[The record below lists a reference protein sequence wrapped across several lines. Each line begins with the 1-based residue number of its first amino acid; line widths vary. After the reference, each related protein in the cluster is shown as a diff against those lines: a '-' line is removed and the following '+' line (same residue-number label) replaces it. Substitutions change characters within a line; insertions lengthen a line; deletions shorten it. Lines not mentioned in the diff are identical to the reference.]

1 MEPTT
6 YVFGHKNPDT
16 DSVVS
21 AYAFAKLKN
30 STGNENYKPCRAGKL
45 SPQTEYVFN
54 RFDAE
59 PPELISDMTPKV
71 EYYMEE
77 NFISIR
83 ENQSLQLAS
92 LFMQKNNYHFL
103 IVTDENGRYKSLLHY
118 SSFAKNLINSLNPE
132 HHIKILT
139 NYSLIH
145 QSIGG
150 IFANMPDFSRD
161 ELVNCTII
169 AGAAKL
175 ESFKKTV
182 EERPDQNLIVI
193 TGDREDIVNFSI
205 EKKAYCIVITG
216 GRTVS
221 EETVLSARKNS
232 VPIIVSQF
240 DTISTSLL
248 TTCATPVSTVS
259 DSTIKPVK
267 KYDTLRKCEGIFKL
281 SNVPVIPVIDDNE
294 KVAGILTESMT
305 HRQPK
310 ISISLVDHNE
320 PSQAVNGVES
330 YQIKDIIDHHRIA
343 SITTKYPVN
352 FINRVIGSTSTIIAN
367 LYDDSKIPLDK
378 KTAGLLLSGILSDT
392 LILKSATTTQCDI
405 ETAEK
410 LAKITGL
417 LIDDLGKEIMS
428 AGTKLKDI
436 SERDLI
442 LQDLKE
448 YSENGTTFSVSQI
461 EVDSPSVIFERK
473 ANILASLEEERIL
486 KKRNFSA
493 LLVTDITKLDSYLF
507 IKSDGTI
514 EEFINY
520 PKIEDG
526 IYFLKE
532 TVSRKK
538 QLIPLF
544 TDILGRI

>member
-103 IVTDENGRYKSLLHY
+103 IVTYENGRYKSLLHY

-205 EKKAYCIVITG
+205 KKKAYCIVITG

-281 SNVPVIPVIDDNE
+281 SNIPVIPVIDDDE
-294 KVAGILTESMT
+294 KIAGILTESMT

-320 PSQAVNGVES
+320 PSQAVNGVEN

-352 FINRVIGSTSTIIAN
+352 FIQTS
-367 LYDDSKIPLDK
+367 L
-378 KTAGLLLSGILSDT
+378 
-392 LILKSATTTQCDI
+392 
-405 ETAEK
+405 
-410 LAKITGL
+410 
-417 LIDDLGKEIMS
+417 
-428 AGTKLKDI
+428 
-436 SERDLI
+436 
-442 LQDLKE
+442 
-448 YSENGTTFSVSQI
+448 
-461 EVDSPSVIFERK
+461 
-473 ANILASLEEERIL
+473 
-486 KKRNFSA
+486 
-493 LLVTDITKLDSYLF
+493 
-507 IKSDGTI
+507 
-514 EEFINY
+514 
-520 PKIEDG
+520 
-526 IYFLKE
+526 
-532 TVSRKK
+532 
-538 QLIPLF
+538 
-544 TDILGRI
+544 

>member
-182 EERPDQNLIVI
+182 EERPNQNLIVI

-221 EETVLSARKNS
+221 EETVLSARKHS

-320 PSQAVNGVES
+320 PSQAVNGVEN

>member
-320 PSQAVNGVES
+320 PSQAVNGVEN

-473 ANILASLEEERIL
+473 AKILASLEEERIL

>member
-30 STGNENYKPCRAGKL
+30 SIGNENYKPCRAGKL

-54 RFDAE
+54 RFNAE

-103 IVTDENGRYKSLLHY
+103 VVTDENGRYKSLLHY

-161 ELVNCTII
+161 EHVKCTII
-169 AGAAKL
+169 AGAANL

-193 TGDREDIVNFSI
+193 TGDREDIVKFSI
-205 EKKAYCIVITG
+205 EKKVYCIVITG

-221 EETVLSARKNS
+221 EETVLFARKNS

-240 DTISTSLL
+240 DTVSTSLL

-267 KYDTLRKCEGIFKL
+267 KYDTLKKCEGIFKL

-310 ISISLVDHNE
+310 IFISLVDHNE
-320 PSQAVNGVES
+320 PSQAVNGVEN

-367 LYDDSKIPLDK
+367 LYDDNKIPLDK

-410 LAKITGL
+410 LAEITGL
-417 LIDDLGKEIMS
+417 SIDDLGKEIIS
-428 AGTKLKDI
+428 AGAKLKDL

-473 ANILASLEEERIL
+473 ANILDSLEEERIL

>member
-182 EERPDQNLIVI
+182 EERPNQNLIVI

-221 EETVLSARKNS
+221 EETVLSARKHS

-320 PSQAVNGVES
+320 PSQAVNGVEN

-410 LAKITGL
+410 LAEITGL
-417 LIDDLGKEIMS
+417 SIDDLGKEIMS
-428 AGTKLKDI
+428 AGTKLKNI

-473 ANILASLEEERIL
+473 AKILASLEEERIL

>member
-182 EERPDQNLIVI
+182 EERPNQNLIVI

-281 SNVPVIPVIDDNE
+281 STVPVIPVIDDNE

-320 PSQAVNGVES
+320 PSQAVNGVEN

-428 AGTKLKDI
+428 AGTKLKNI

-473 ANILASLEEERIL
+473 AKILASLEEERIL

>member
-182 EERPDQNLIVI
+182 EERPNQNLIVI

-221 EETVLSARKNS
+221 EETVLSARKHS

-267 KYDTLRKCEGIFKL
+267 KYDTLKKCEGIFKL

-320 PSQAVNGVES
+320 PSQAVNGVEN

>member
-1 MEPTT
+1 M
-6 YVFGHKNPDT
+6 
-16 DSVVS
+16 
-21 AYAFAKLKN
+21 
-30 STGNENYKPCRAGKL
+30 
-45 SPQTEYVFN
+45 
-54 RFDAE
+54 
-59 PPELISDMTPKV
+59 
-71 EYYMEE
+71 
-77 NFISIR
+77 
-83 ENQSLQLAS
+83 
-92 LFMQKNNYHFL
+92 
-103 IVTDENGRYKSLLHY
+103 
-118 SSFAKNLINSLNPE
+118 
-132 HHIKILT
+132 
-139 NYSLIH
+139 
-145 QSIGG
+145 
-150 IFANMPDFSRD
+150 
-161 ELVNCTII
+161 
-169 AGAAKL
+169 
-175 ESFKKTV
+175 
-182 EERPDQNLIVI
+182 
-193 TGDREDIVNFSI
+193 
-205 EKKAYCIVITG
+205 
-216 GRTVS
+216 
-221 EETVLSARKNS
+221 
-232 VPIIVSQF
+232 
-240 DTISTSLL
+240 
-248 TTCATPVSTVS
+248 
-259 DSTIKPVK
+259 
-267 KYDTLRKCEGIFKL
+267 
-281 SNVPVIPVIDDNE
+281 
-294 KVAGILTESMT
+294 
-305 HRQPK
+305 
-310 ISISLVDHNE
+310 
-320 PSQAVNGVES
+320 
-330 YQIKDIIDHHRIA
+330 
-343 SITTKYPVN
+343 
-352 FINRVIGSTSTIIAN
+352 
-367 LYDDSKIPLDK
+367 DK

>member
-92 LFMQKNNYHFL
+92 LFMQKNNHHFL
-103 IVTDENGRYKSLLHY
+103 IVTDECGRYKSLLHY
-118 SSFAKNLINSLNPE
+118 SIFAKNLINSLNPE

-139 NYSLIH
+139 NYNLIH

-320 PSQAVNGVES
+320 PSQAVNGVEN

-428 AGTKLKDI
+428 AGTKLKNI

-473 ANILASLEEERIL
+473 AKILASLEEERIL

>member
-182 EERPDQNLIVI
+182 EERPNQNLIVI

-221 EETVLSARKNS
+221 EETVLSARKHS

-320 PSQAVNGVES
+320 PSQAVNGVEN

-410 LAKITGL
+410 LAEITGL
-417 LIDDLGKEIMS
+417 SIDDLGKEIMS

-473 ANILASLEEERIL
+473 AKILASLEEERIL

>member
-118 SSFAKNLINSLNPE
+118 SSFAKNLITSLNPE

-320 PSQAVNGVES
+320 PSQAVNGVEN

>member
-281 SNVPVIPVIDDNE
+281 SNIPVIPVIDDDE
-294 KVAGILTESMT
+294 KIAGILTESMT

-320 PSQAVNGVES
+320 PSQAVNGVEN

>member
-320 PSQAVNGVES
+320 PSQAVNGVEN

>member
-320 PSQAVNGVES
+320 PSQAVNGVEN

-428 AGTKLKDI
+428 AGTKLKNI